1 MDVNKRKECYLS
13 MAFKDSL
20 RRARK
25 KKGLTQSDMAKLTG
39 LKVSTISMYENGNR
53 EPNFETLEL
62 LADFFN
68 IDMDTLLDK
77 EKKVYVS
84 LFLAK

>member
-1 MDVNKRKECYLS
+1 

-39 LKVSTISMYENGNR
+39 LKVSTISMYEMVIESR
-53 EPNFETLEL
+53 ILKL
-62 LADFFN
+62 
-68 IDMDTLLDK
+68 
-77 EKKVYVS
+77 
-84 LFLAK
+84 